1 MSFDLKKTLKST
13 NIADFKKNTQDTML
27 KAYSLLKKCVKQS
40 SMWFPTQAVHC
51 VTAQVEAYPLVA
63 GLFILNL
70 VQGVVIS
77 HLVIIFKD

>member
-1 MSFDLKKTLKST
+1 
-13 NIADFKKNTQDTML
+13 ML

-77 HLVIIFKD
+77 HLVIIFKDWICKCCIIYYLPNLLPKGKLQKK